1 MQFGKV
7 IGVKGQE
14 IVSKKKLLLT
24 DQDEIKIVTFFR
36 LAILDDVRHSL
47 SLFVHSDRTS
57 SGFAFEW

>member
-14 IVSKKKLLLT
+14 IVSKKKKLILT

-47 SLFVHSDRTS
+47 FVHSDRTS